1 MSSEDAINFASK
13 LRAVGTYKNID
24 IIIHNRGS
32 LSAAETIINSLS
44 LHKSKIRVH
53 TIYYACSACNLIA
66 LPADMIIMYP
76 YSYIGPVDPQYSF
89 GVSATNISRF
99 NESTSTSWVGDIV
112 KLMRDDSTRSMNRVE
127 ELVSKICST
136 NSIHDGKLVCKELA
150 SSKYNHDQPIFYRD
164 ICEK

>member
-1 MSSEDAINFASK
+1 
-13 LRAVGTYKNID
+13 
-24 IIIHNRGS
+24 
-32 LSAAETIINSLS
+32 
-44 LHKSKIRVH
+44 
-53 TIYYACSACNLIA
+53 
-66 LPADMIIMYP
+66 MYP

-164 ICEK
+164 ICERKILTNVSDILDEKS